1 MNSQD
6 KPEIRVKANQDDKSQ
21 QAVNRGVSLES
32 GYGSGVNNVTE
43 ESLRQ
48 LSLNDVKDIPAADEG
63 VCEDVTDT
71 ETKVPAQVIKRNK
84 NLKTQK
90 PNRIAAYFRDSA
102 VSGENSTTSCPTGS
116 ESSSEEQT
124 SADIRRKKGQL
135 HVQTQQ
141 EYRKGRLD
149 LDANYDQSYDA
160 DRDDSPVSLSPDEQ
174 SLDDISSGG
183 NGSPDSP

>member
-6 KPEIRVKANQDDKSQ
+6 KPEIRVKANQNDKSQ
-21 QAVNRGVSLES
+21 QVVNRGASLES
-32 GYGSGVNNVTE
+32 GYGSGVNSVTE

-48 LSLNDVKDIPAADEG
+48 LSLNDVKDIRAADEG
-63 VCEDVTDT
+63 VCEDLTDVQT
-71 ETKVPAQVIKRNK
+71 EVPGQVIKRNK

-116 ESSSEEQT
+116 ESSSEDQT
-124 SADIRRKKGQL
+124 SADIRRKKA
-135 HVQTQQ
+135 HPQTQL